1 VLDGVSETN
10 KTNYLLRDRL
20 GPVDTPSTATT
31 ARSCYDA

>member
-20 GPVDTPSTATT
+20 VNPTLKL
-31 ARSCYDA
+31 RRY